1 VSQKRNYRVLIEYDG
16 THYCGWQYQDAK
28 TPTIQGELIRA
39 LTIIAKDKVLV
50 TGSSRTDSGVHAEGL
65 VANFH
70 LGIPIAAESL
80 QKAVNAILPQDIR
93 IRRCEIA
100 DISFNARYGALSKTY
115 RYRLYFGQVPSPF
128 SIRYQAHMPYPF
140 NIRAMRLA
148 LPHFVGSHDF
158 SSFTSDEPDKKRQRE
173 ISSFT
178 LKKKGEELVF
188 EIRGKSFLRYMVRNI
203 VGTIIDIGRAKIP
216 VSDLPEIFAA
226 KDRRRAGQSA
236 PARGLTL
243 VEVSY
248 QEPWRGEKKSD
259 GSVGSV

>member
-1 VSQKRNYRVLIEYDG
+1 MSQKRNYRVLIEYDG
-16 THYCGWQYQDAK
+16 THYCGWQYQDEK

-39 LTIIAKDKVLV
+39 LTIIAKNKVLV
-50 TGSSRTDSGVHAEGL
+50 TGSSRTDSGVHSEGL

-80 QKAVNAILPQDIR
+80 QKAVNAILPEDIR

-100 DISFNARYGALSKTY
+100 DISFNARYGAVGKIY
-115 RYRLYFGQVPSPF
+115 RYRLFIGQTPSPF
-128 SIRYQAHMPYPF
+128 SIRYQAHLPYPF
-140 NIRAMRLA
+140 NIRKMRAA
-148 LPHFVGSHDF
+148 LPYFIGTHDF

-178 LKKKGEELVF
+178 LKKKGDELIF

-203 VGTIIDIGRAKIP
+203 VGTIIDIGRGKIP
-216 VSDLPEIFAA
+216 VTDLPDIFEAR
-226 KDRRRAGQSA
+226 DRRRGGQTA

-243 VEVSY
+243 VEVMY
-248 QEPWRGEKKSD
+248 QEPWKKEKKSD
-259 GSVGSV
+259 